1 MIGTIP
7 TDWNLRKLYYLDLG
21 KNDLTGTVPLDWTT
35 GRDNMDSLKILYLDH
50 NRLTGELPSDFIA
63 ETGNGRL
70 QSLIVNDNLFTG
82 EFPGETTVLNAM
94 DIVEFQHNNFTSM
107 NTDLC
112 SLIVF
117 SMGEMISLRA
127 DCEVCRCKW
136 FCDPCY

>member
-1 MIGTIP
+1 
-7 TDWNLRKLYYLDLG
+7 
-21 KNDLTGTVPLDWTT
+21 
-35 GRDNMDSLKILYLDH
+35 MDSLKILYLDH

-70 QSLIVNDNLFTG
+70 QSLIVNDNLLTG
-82 EFPGETTVLNAM
+82 EFPGETTVLNSM

-127 DCEVCRCKW
+127 DCGVCRCKW